1 MEKKQND
8 GILNFKKQKNKRFL
22 FRIPKRRR
30 RKRFEIYLHTEWSC
44 IRFCYFDEN
53 LSQKQNKHF
62 FSIHEFRFFVDFVV
76 CCFRCKINWWFYFFF
91 INSFVELHHTHTHT
105 NGQKCFTKVK
115 QKLREKNNKQ
125 TNEKIHNEETRIF
138 FLSLFYYHFTM
149 VSRIYRRE
157 RERESSIHSTYT
169 TK

>member
-1 MEKKQND
+1 MILYSILLFWRESLPKTKQ
-8 GILNFKKQKNKRFL
+8 
-22 FRIPKRRR
+22 
-30 RKRFEIYLHTEWSC
+30 
-44 IRFCYFDEN
+44 
-53 LSQKQNKHF
+53 KHF

-105 NGQKCFTKVK
+105 HTNGQKCFTKVK

-125 TNEKIHNEETRIF
+125 TNEKIHITKRPESFF
-138 FLSLFYYHFTM
+138 FLSLLSFYHGFTNI
-149 VSRIYRRE
+149 SK
-157 RERESSIHSTYT
+157 RERESHPSIQHNQYT